1 MAAWESIWS
10 GKGSLPWES
19 GHGWEQRYRPDISG
33 ARREQLL
40 TQQDMQKA
48 KHVLP
53 ADTGIGIGS
62 IKATPAAK
70 ARCRGCGQLHPV
82 HSLTAKLI
90 LCPTC
95 RPGRQRAVLYA

>member
-1 MAAWESIWS
+1 MADYESIWS

-19 GHGWEQRYRPDISG
+19 GQGWEQKYRPNISS

-40 TQQDMQKA
+40 TQQDMQQA

-62 IKATPAAK
+62 IVNKRDKFQCACGRVVLDRRTVCDRCLSAKRRLRRKRAA
-70 ARCRGCGQLHPV
+70 
-82 HSLTAKLI
+82 
-90 LCPTC
+90 
-95 RPGRQRAVLYA
+95 